1 MSATAEGATMRD
13 EHEPAEPGRDHPTDR
28 HLGHVDRS
36 AGQVDRPAGPGDAHA
51 EPARSH
57 QVHESDVRLAL
68 ERLSL
73 GDRAL
78 TVHRATAFLTALGVT
93 VTHDGPPAPDAD
105 ARDEAPAG
113 AVSADRASA
122 DVPTPGDAPV
132 PSAVGTALPTPRD
145 LPVPSTVGS
154 AVPATSAVPAARVT
168 AVVATPAPDAE
179 DDPTDGDI
187 ANLLEVLAHLHDRGT
202 TTADDLRGR
211 PRTLQ
216 PRPTAV
222 ATV

>member
-1 MSATAEGATMRD
+1 MRD

-28 HLGHVDRS
+28 HVD
-36 AGQVDRPAGPGDAHA
+36 GDVDRPARPDGDQPA
-51 EPARSH
+51 PARGH
-57 QVHESDVRLAL
+57 HVDESDVRLAL
-68 ERLSL
+68 ERLGL

-93 VTHDGPPAPDAD
+93 VTHDGPPAPDD
-105 ARDEAPAG
+105 DPRDEAPAG
-113 AVSADRASA
+113 V
-122 DVPTPGDAPV
+122 VPAALAAAEAAAPGDAPV
-132 PSAVGTALPTPRD
+132 PVTVGAAVPTPRD
-145 LPVPSTVGS
+145 VPVPSTVGS
-154 AVPATSAVPAARVT
+154 AVPATSAVPTTRVT
-168 AVVATPAPDAE
+168 AVVPVPAPDAE
-179 DDPTDGDI
+179 DDPTDGDV